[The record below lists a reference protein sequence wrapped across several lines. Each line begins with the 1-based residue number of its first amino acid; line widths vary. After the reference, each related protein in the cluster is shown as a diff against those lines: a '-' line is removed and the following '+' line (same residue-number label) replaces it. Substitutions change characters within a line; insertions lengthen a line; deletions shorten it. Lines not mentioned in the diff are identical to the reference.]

1 MSRSVLILVFVFLIK
16 YSVGNPQELLSEAN
30 SAYERSEYGYAIELY
45 NQILDEGLVSADLYY
60 NLGNAYFKNNMMG
73 PAILYYERALRINP
87 LDEDLNHNIAVAKSK
102 IVDKPE
108 QRPKLFYEKWW
119 IAARSMFTMDGWAI
133 VSIVLLILFL
143 ATVSLY
149 LFSRTIGVKKS
160 AFYGLLVILGFLL
173 LSVVFA
179 RQQFNR
185 YSSDRDAIVMET
197 RVTAKSSPSV
207 ESSDLFL
214 LHEGT
219 KVRIR
224 SQLSGFYEISLPNGN
239 VGWIKKETLE
249 II

>member
-1 MSRSVLILVFVFLIK
+1 MSRYLLILILILLVK
-16 YSVGNPQELLSEAN
+16 WSAGNPHELFSEAN
-30 SAYERSEYGYAIELY
+30 AAYERSEYGYAIELY
-45 NQILDEGLVSADLYY
+45 TQIIDQGLVSSDLYY

-73 PAILYYERALRINP
+73 HAILFYERALRINP
-87 LDEDLNHNIAVAKSK
+87 LNEDLNHNLAVAKAK
-102 IVDKPE
+102 IVDKPD
-108 QRPKLFYEKWW
+108 QIPKLFYERWW
-119 IAARSMFTMDGWAI
+119 ITARSLFTMDGWAI
-133 VSIVLLILFL
+133 TSIILLILFF
-143 ATVSLY
+143 AISSLY

-160 AFYGLLVILGFLL
+160 AFYSLLLIFGLLL

-179 RQQFNR
+179 KQQYNNF
-185 YSSDRDAIVMET
+185 SSDRDAIIMET

-224 SQLSGFYEISLPNGN
+224 SQLGGFYEISLPNGN
-239 VGWIKKETLE
+239 VGWIKQETLE

>member
-1 MSRSVLILVFVFLIK
+1 MSRFVVTLFLIFIIK
-16 YSVGNPQELLSEAN
+16 LSVGSPQELFSEAN

-45 NQILDEGLVSADLYY
+45 SQILEEGFVSADLYY
-60 NLGNAYFKNNMMG
+60 NLGNAYFKDNMMG

-119 IAARSMFTMDGWAI
+119 VGLRSIFTMDGWAI

-143 ATVSLY
+143 ALVSLY
-149 LFSRTIGVKKS
+149 LFSKTIGVKKS
-160 AFYGLLVILGFLL
+160 AFYGLLVILGFFI

-179 RQQFNR
+179 KQQYNI
-185 YSSDRDAIVMET
+185 YSSDSEAIIMET

-219 KVRIR
+219 KVKIR
-224 SQLSGFYEISLPNGN
+224 SQLSGFYEISLPNGT